1 MLFRTQIIFCSS
13 ELRLH
18 FRIAEVGS
26 LLSLN
31 RAWRAQVTCACVG
44 LRVRTYVFAQVRA
57 YVNLRICLC
66 MHVWARMRVRVRLR
80 VCARVRECVRACVH
94 THTHAQPHA
103 QMRARPHAYAH
114 VASHIGLHTH
124 MHMLACAH

>member
-31 RAWRAQVTCACVG
+31 RAWRAQVTFRTQNYLPVWVECLAATAVFSCVK
-44 LRVRTYVFAQVRA
+44 
-57 YVNLRICLC
+57 
-66 MHVWARMRVRVRLR
+66 MMSRLR
-80 VCARVRECVRACVH
+80 CQRHNAC
-94 THTHAQPHA
+94 Q
-103 QMRARPHAYAH
+103 
-114 VASHIGLHTH
+114 SL
-124 MHMLACAH
+124 

>member
-31 RAWRAQVTCACVG
+31 RAWRAQVTFVNAGRVTSLVPEVG
-44 LRVRTYVFAQVRA
+44 FK
-57 YVNLRICLC
+57 
-66 MHVWARMRVRVRLR
+66 
-80 VCARVRECVRACVH
+80 
-94 THTHAQPHA
+94 
-103 QMRARPHAYAH
+103 
-114 VASHIGLHTH
+114 HILYKLG
-124 MHMLACAH
+124 

>member
-31 RAWRAQVTCACVG
+31 RAWRAQVTHGSKDALEV
-44 LRVRTYVFAQVRA
+44 
-57 YVNLRICLC
+57 
-66 MHVWARMRVRVRLR
+66 
-80 VCARVRECVRACVH
+80 VH
-94 THTHAQPHA
+94 LPK
-103 QMRARPHAYAH
+103 
-114 VASHIGLHTH
+114 
-124 MHMLACAH
+124 

>member
-31 RAWRAQVTCACVG
+31 RAWRAQVTHISAIVAKYGEIRTRLECNLYISYKSG
-44 LRVRTYVFAQVRA
+44 LYVYAIILNIDRTL
-57 YVNLRICLC
+57 NLL
-66 MHVWARMRVRVRLR
+66 
-80 VCARVRECVRACVH
+80 
-94 THTHAQPHA
+94 
-103 QMRARPHAYAH
+103 
-114 VASHIGLHTH
+114 S
-124 MHMLACAH
+124 

>member
-31 RAWRAQVTCACVG
+31 RAWRAQVTLTYHLPDIILPCRLTSTNQLKIMLCNSADCRYCSSLSIYVQAEITSDSVG
-44 LRVRTYVFAQVRA
+44 
-57 YVNLRICLC
+57 
-66 MHVWARMRVRVRLR
+66 W
-80 VCARVRECVRACVH
+80 
-94 THTHAQPHA
+94 
-103 QMRARPHAYAH
+103 
-114 VASHIGLHTH
+114 G
-124 MHMLACAH
+124 

>member
-31 RAWRAQVTCACVG
+31 RAWRAQVTYG
-44 LRVRTYVFAQVRA
+44 
-57 YVNLRICLC
+57 
-66 MHVWARMRVRVRLR
+66 RLR
-80 VCARVRECVRACVH
+80 SYLFVFVAVRYVMHEWTNFELCI
-94 THTHAQPHA
+94 
-103 QMRARPHAYAH
+103 
-114 VASHIGLHTH
+114 ASIQQTN
-124 MHMLACAH
+124 

>member
-31 RAWRAQVTCACVG
+31 RAWRAQVTIGKSFVKITLQNSRPISKMIETFIAIWWG
-44 LRVRTYVFAQVRA
+44 
-57 YVNLRICLC
+57 CLNKTFE
-66 MHVWARMRVRVRLR
+66 R
-80 VCARVRECVRACVH
+80 
-94 THTHAQPHA
+94 
-103 QMRARPHAYAH
+103 RPPLCQHN
-114 VASHIGLHTH
+114 S
-124 MHMLACAH
+124 C

>member
-31 RAWRAQVTCACVG
+31 RAWRAQVTHGFCLNDNFARFCAINVDLHQSMVESCSLAELNQWKCNESVY
-44 LRVRTYVFAQVRA
+44 RY
-57 YVNLRICLC
+57 RIR
-66 MHVWARMRVRVRLR
+66 H
-80 VCARVRECVRACVH
+80 
-94 THTHAQPHA
+94 
-103 QMRARPHAYAH
+103 
-114 VASHIGLHTH
+114 
-124 MHMLACAH
+124 

>member
-31 RAWRAQVTCACVG
+31 RAWRAQVTVCFIFTKKNTVHVG
-44 LRVRTYVFAQVRA
+44 NHPSPSRHD
-57 YVNLRICLC
+57 LC
-66 MHVWARMRVRVRLR
+66 Y
-80 VCARVRECVRACVH
+80 
-94 THTHAQPHA
+94 P
-103 QMRARPHAYAH
+103 YY
-114 VASHIGLHTH
+114 
-124 MHMLACAH
+124 

>member
-31 RAWRAQVTCACVG
+31 RAWRAQVTFSYRRSG
-44 LRVRTYVFAQVRA
+44 IF
-57 YVNLRICLC
+57 IKFKSCLESTGYIWYQRSG
-66 MHVWARMRVRVRLR
+66 V
-80 VCARVRECVRACVH
+80 
-94 THTHAQPHA
+94 
-103 QMRARPHAYAH
+103 
-114 VASHIGLHTH
+114 
-124 MHMLACAH
+124 

>member
-31 RAWRAQVTCACVG
+31 RAWRAQVTLSSRCFIMLLTEICSIH
-44 LRVRTYVFAQVRA
+44 FAM
-57 YVNLRICLC
+57 
-66 MHVWARMRVRVRLR
+66 MHVSETGRQLLGL
-80 VCARVRECVRACVH
+80 CLS
-94 THTHAQPHA
+94 PLLK
-103 QMRARPHAYAH
+103 
-114 VASHIGLHTH
+114 IGA
-124 MHMLACAH
+124 MLASFQSFGT

>member
-31 RAWRAQVTCACVG
+31 RAWRAQVTNFDNCCTMGPSGSDMNNIYNRYSINTCKLVG
-44 LRVRTYVFAQVRA
+44 QTSF
-57 YVNLRICLC
+57 C
-66 MHVWARMRVRVRLR
+66 
-80 VCARVRECVRACVH
+80 
-94 THTHAQPHA
+94 P
-103 QMRARPHAYAH
+103 AH
-114 VASHIGLHTH
+114 
-124 MHMLACAH
+124 

>member
-31 RAWRAQVTCACVG
+31 RARRAQVTSTTRSMQTELG
-44 LRVRTYVFAQVRA
+44 YV
-57 YVNLRICLC
+57 
-66 MHVWARMRVRVRLR
+66 
-80 VCARVRECVRACVH
+80 
-94 THTHAQPHA
+94 
-103 QMRARPHAYAH
+103 
-114 VASHIGLHTH
+114 
-124 MHMLACAH
+124 

>member
-31 RAWRAQVTCACVG
+31 RAWRAQVTFGTTSGVISLYYPSFHG
-44 LRVRTYVFAQVRA
+44 
-57 YVNLRICLC
+57 
-66 MHVWARMRVRVRLR
+66 RLYLSR
-80 VCARVRECVRACVH
+80 
-94 THTHAQPHA
+94 
-103 QMRARPHAYAH
+103 
-114 VASHIGLHTH
+114 
-124 MHMLACAH
+124 

>member
-31 RAWRAQVTCACVG
+31 RAWRAQVTFGTRSGVMSLYYPSFYG
-44 LRVRTYVFAQVRA
+44 
-57 YVNLRICLC
+57 
-66 MHVWARMRVRVRLR
+66 RLYFSR
-80 VCARVRECVRACVH
+80 
-94 THTHAQPHA
+94 
-103 QMRARPHAYAH
+103 
-114 VASHIGLHTH
+114 
-124 MHMLACAH
+124 

>member
-31 RAWRAQVTCACVG
+31 RAWRAQVTFGTRSGVKLFFYKLG
-44 LRVRTYVFAQVRA
+44 
-57 YVNLRICLC
+57 
-66 MHVWARMRVRVRLR
+66 
-80 VCARVRECVRACVH
+80 
-94 THTHAQPHA
+94 
-103 QMRARPHAYAH
+103 
-114 VASHIGLHTH
+114 
-124 MHMLACAH
+124 

>member
-31 RAWRAQVTCACVG
+31 RAWRAQVT
-44 LRVRTYVFAQVRA
+44 YVFHDF
-57 YVNLRICLC
+57 YV
-66 MHVWARMRVRVRLR
+66 
-80 VCARVRECVRACVH
+80 
-94 THTHAQPHA
+94 
-103 QMRARPHAYAH
+103 
-114 VASHIGLHTH
+114 HIFYSLF
-124 MHMLACAH
+124 LQ

>member
-31 RAWRAQVTCACVG
+31 RAWRAQVTCRGEAVS
-44 LRVRTYVFAQVRA
+44 LDIALT
-57 YVNLRICLC
+57 
-66 MHVWARMRVRVRLR
+66 
-80 VCARVRECVRACVH
+80 
-94 THTHAQPHA
+94 
-103 QMRARPHAYAH
+103 
-114 VASHIGLHTH
+114 
-124 MHMLACAH
+124 LAISMQET

>member
-31 RAWRAQVTCACVG
+31 RAWRAQVVGKNSASSVTHLHVLCIWTNQAHICV
-44 LRVRTYVFAQVRA
+44 YVFR
-57 YVNLRICLC
+57 NF
-66 MHVWARMRVRVRLR
+66 
-80 VCARVRECVRACVH
+80 
-94 THTHAQPHA
+94 
-103 QMRARPHAYAH
+103 
-114 VASHIGLHTH
+114 
-124 MHMLACAH
+124 

>member
-31 RAWRAQVTCACVG
+31 RAWRAQVTYDMRRRQHSNRKWCCNGPTTA
-44 LRVRTYVFAQVRA
+44 LTFDIYD
-57 YVNLRICLC
+57 
-66 MHVWARMRVRVRLR
+66 HV
-80 VCARVRECVRACVH
+80 
-94 THTHAQPHA
+94 
-103 QMRARPHAYAH
+103 
-114 VASHIGLHTH
+114 
-124 MHMLACAH
+124 

>member
-31 RAWRAQVTCACVG
+31 RAWRAQVTLTKAWLFVFCLG
-44 LRVRTYVFAQVRA
+44 LLLIYVYTYSNIIV
-57 YVNLRICLC
+57 C
-66 MHVWARMRVRVRLR
+66 M
-80 VCARVRECVRACVH
+80 
-94 THTHAQPHA
+94 
-103 QMRARPHAYAH
+103 
-114 VASHIGLHTH
+114 
-124 MHMLACAH
+124 

>member
-31 RAWRAQVTCACVG
+31 RAWRAQVTHTYNVCYPTGACVS
-44 LRVRTYVFAQVRA
+44 LVFLDKYIVD
-57 YVNLRICLC
+57 
-66 MHVWARMRVRVRLR
+66 
-80 VCARVRECVRACVH
+80 
-94 THTHAQPHA
+94 
-103 QMRARPHAYAH
+103 HAY
-114 VASHIGLHTH
+114 IQ
-124 MHMLACAH
+124 

>member
-31 RAWRAQVTCACVG
+31 RAWRAQVTHA
-44 LRVRTYVFAQVRA
+44 
-57 YVNLRICLC
+57 
-66 MHVWARMRVRVRLR
+66 MH
-80 VCARVRECVRACVH
+80 H
-94 THTHAQPHA
+94 
-103 QMRARPHAYAH
+103 RPEYNSVIGGSDSSTIHKYY
-114 VASHIGLHTH
+114 SHQ
-124 MHMLACAH
+124 

>member
-31 RAWRAQVTCACVG
+31 RAWRAQVTFVAALSWANDGDRSV
-44 LRVRTYVFAQVRA
+44 VR
-57 YVNLRICLC
+57 
-66 MHVWARMRVRVRLR
+66 RL
-80 VCARVRECVRACVH
+80 
-94 THTHAQPHA
+94 
-103 QMRARPHAYAH
+103 
-114 VASHIGLHTH
+114 G
-124 MHMLACAH
+124 

>member
-31 RAWRAQVTCACVG
+31 RAWRAQVTYNIIFYIWCSWG
-44 LRVRTYVFAQVRA
+44 LRGVCGAGGG
-57 YVNLRICLC
+57 
-66 MHVWARMRVRVRLR
+66 RLG
-80 VCARVRECVRACVH
+80 VCGSAVVPPLWRLGGFGAVMFGNIAELGG
-94 THTHAQPHA
+94 QGF
-103 QMRARPHAYAH
+103 Q
-114 VASHIGLHTH
+114 
-124 MHMLACAH
+124 

>member
-31 RAWRAQVTCACVG
+31 RAWRAQVTSVLYKKYLKYDITC
-44 LRVRTYVFAQVRA
+44 
-57 YVNLRICLC
+57 NI
-66 MHVWARMRVRVRLR
+66 
-80 VCARVRECVRACVH
+80 
-94 THTHAQPHA
+94 
-103 QMRARPHAYAH
+103 
-114 VASHIGLHTH
+114 
-124 MHMLACAH
+124 

>member
-31 RAWRAQVTCACVG
+31 RAWRAQVTILRNLHHCNVLNRIRFTKKKKKNVFFFSVSLYSVQNIAIHRIRLIFDSSNTLVYRDGPMHKIHLHCAINV
-44 LRVRTYVFAQVRA
+44 
-57 YVNLRICLC
+57 
-66 MHVWARMRVRVRLR
+66 
-80 VCARVRECVRACVH
+80 
-94 THTHAQPHA
+94 
-103 QMRARPHAYAH
+103 
-114 VASHIGLHTH
+114 
-124 MHMLACAH
+124 